1 MNDKPLLEER
11 DMYSSCTSL
20 ESIEIKEKL
29 ILNSSNASNRTVL
42 TYSEKNRTL
51 SIKNETIT
59 QASDSLDLHAC
70 VFNNDIVKLKSIIE
84 SLRRNNKKCLK
95 QLLSAKDKHDNTPL
109 HLACM
114 MGNYEITKLLVD
126 AGATVKTR
134 NKQMW
139 TPLNEAI
146 SYGNR
151 ELSK

>member
-1 MNDKPLLEER
+1 
-11 DMYSSCTSL
+11 MYSSCTSL
-20 ESIEIKEKL
+20 KSIEIKEEL
-29 ILNSSNASNRTVL
+29 ILNSATTTTAGASNRTVV
-42 TYSEKNRTL
+42 TYSEKNRTV

-59 QASDSLDLHAC
+59 QTCDSLDLHAC
-70 VFNNDIVKLKSIIE
+70 VFHNDIVKLKSIIE
-84 SLRRNNKKCLK
+84 TLRRNNPKCLK
-95 QLLSAKDKHDNTPL
+95 QLLTAKDKHENTPL

-151 ELSK
+151 DLSK